1 MPEQP
6 TAEQWEKHRPLI
18 TKLYTTRTLKH
29 IKDELYKRHGFY
41 ATERMYKG
49 RFKTWGIGKNKKRK
63 PFEASLPRDV
73 DLGSNTAAAPPS
85 DISSPTSPIE
95 PASCFSP
102 ALTPGESP
110 HGGHRVFDAR
120 STTYVDTPRPGTL
133 PPTPA
138 TYGYSSPFEVSQ
150 KEASM
155 TPDMLCKEIVTLA
168 TLILSKLVS
177 GRPPTLAWD
186 DYTPKDDHLA
196 IYRTLQKELKH
207 ESHLRGCLVNNP
219 SVAVKSRMNDHV
231 NELLKSFHPAVPIG
245 ILSSF
250 NQSSDTAAINE
261 LAHCLVTSSTAIL
274 PRDHEFVQLAQRVEQ
289 LLTNTL
295 FSEFKACME
304 RICDDL
310 QVNVLKVLGRW
321 SLVMIYLIFVLNA
334 KKAKDG
340 QQTDPK
346 ILNMA
351 LERYT
356 HVQCS
361 YSDDPKLI
369 VQFGH
374 FILGYYVL
382 VASEAELAT
391 SVRDMAEQCYNRAE
405 AYLSEQESSP
415 NSKYADIQDAKSHF
429 GKACAVLADCR
440 YAQGSQQAD
449 KMLRDEIH
457 DWSRRLLLVS
467 IGCHVDTDMATMAQF
482 ERQKKKLEGWCRDA
496 GDLERQKQLD
506 CIRDLILGN
515 EQRPRDGPLLPR
527 LKVLAGS

>member
-1 MPEQP
+1 
-6 TAEQWEKHRPLI
+6 
-18 TKLYTTRTLKH
+18 
-29 IKDELYKRHGFY
+29 
-41 ATERMYKG
+41 MYKG

-63 PFEASLPRDV
+63 PFEASLSGDI
-73 DLGSNTAAAPPS
+73 DLGSNLAAAPRS
-85 DISSPTSPIE
+85 DISSPTP
-95 PASCFSP
+95 
-102 ALTPGESP
+102 
-110 HGGHRVFDAR
+110 
-120 STTYVDTPRPGTL
+120 
-133 PPTPA
+133 
-138 TYGYSSPFEVSQ
+138 PFEVNM
-150 KEASM
+150 EEVGM
-155 TPDMLCKEIVTLA
+155 TPDMLCKEIVTFA
-168 TLILSKLVS
+168 TSILSKLVP
-177 GRPPTLAWD
+177 GRSPTVAWD
-186 DYTPKDDHLA
+186 DCTPTDDHLA

-219 SVAVKSRMNDHV
+219 SVAVKSQMNDHV

-250 NQSSDTAAINE
+250 NQSSDTVAIHE
-261 LAHCLVTSSTAIL
+261 LARCLVESSMIIL
-274 PRDHEFVQLAQRVEQ
+274 PRDHEFSRLARRVLQ
-289 LLTNTL
+289 LLTDTL
-295 FSEFKACME
+295 FSDFKAHME

-310 QVNVLKVLGRW
+310 QANVLKVLGRW
-321 SLVMIYLIFVLNA
+321 SLVMIYLIFLLNA
-334 KKAKDG
+334 KKAKNE

-374 FILGYYVL
+374 FILGYCVL

-391 SVRDMAEQCYNRAE
+391 SVRDMAEQCYDRAE
-405 AYLSEQESSP
+405 AYLLERESSP
-415 NSKYADIQDAKSHF
+415 NSRYADIQDAKSHF

-440 YAQGSQQAD
+440 YAQATQQAD

-457 DWSRRLLLVS
+457 DSSRRLLLMS

-482 ERQKKKLEGWCRDA
+482 ERQKRKLEGWCRDA
-496 GDLERQKQLD
+496 EDSERQKQLD

-515 EQRPRDGPLLPR
+515 EQRPKDGPLLPR
-527 LKVLAGS
+527 LKVLAGN

>member
-1 MPEQP
+1 M
-6 TAEQWEKHRPLI
+6 
-18 TKLYTTRTLKH
+18 
-29 IKDELYKRHGFY
+29 
-41 ATERMYKG
+41 
-49 RFKTWGIGKNKKRK
+49 
-63 PFEASLPRDV
+63 
-73 DLGSNTAAAPPS
+73 
-85 DISSPTSPIE
+85 
-95 PASCFSP
+95 
-102 ALTPGESP
+102 
-110 HGGHRVFDAR
+110 
-120 STTYVDTPRPGTL
+120 
-133 PPTPA
+133 
-138 TYGYSSPFEVSQ
+138 
-150 KEASM
+150 
-155 TPDMLCKEIVTLA
+155 
-168 TLILSKLVS
+168 
-177 GRPPTLAWD
+177 AWD
-186 DYTPKDDHLA
+186 DCTPTDDHLA

-261 LAHCLVTSSTAIL
+261 LARCLVTSSKAIL
-274 PRDHEFVQLAQRVEQ
+274 PRDHEFVQLAQRVDQ

-295 FSEFKACME
+295 FPEFKACME

-310 QVNVLKVLGRW
+310 QANVLKVLGRW

-334 KKAKDG
+334 KKAKDE

-374 FILGYYVL
+374 FILGYCVL

-391 SVRDMAEQCYNRAE
+391 GVRDMAEQCYDRAE
-405 AYLSEQESSP
+405 AYLLERESSP
-415 NSKYADIQDAKSHF
+415 NSKHADIQDAKSHF

-457 DWSRRLLLVS
+457 DSSRRLLLMS

-496 GDLERQKQLD
+496 GDSERQKQLD

-515 EQRPRDGPLLPR
+515 EQRPKDGPLLPR
-527 LKVLAGS
+527 LKVLAGN